1 MKNKRVKNSAY
12 WVESE
17 KKKGSEEL
25 SHASTPSPVPSRLED
40 R

>member
-17 KKKGSEEL
+17 KKGSEEL